1 MTAGIINNKEERHH
15 YMIRILVAYDTKYGS
30 TESVAQWIA
39 EGITESETSE
49 TIVDV
54 KNISQ
59 IAEVSYDCV
68 VIGSPIYEEE
78 PLNSVITFLE
88 ARRASLKHVNVA
100 LFVVCGDYGHLP
112 KDQLIDT
119 YVKKLE
125 AHVSGMVIA
134 REVFGGY
141 FDIEKLSDEDRR
153 IIEDFSKVVG
163 HPISHMDLLDEDK
176 TKAFGRDTVNLLLTG
191 QSF

>member
-1 MTAGIINNKEERHH
+1 
-15 YMIRILVAYDTKYGS
+15 MIRILVAYATKYGS
-30 TESVAQWIA
+30 TERVAQWIA
-39 EGITESETSE
+39 EGMAERETSE

-59 IAEVSYDCV
+59 IVEVNYDCV

-88 ARRASLKHVNVA
+88 ARRASLEHVNVA
-100 LFVVCGDYGHLP
+100 LFVVCVDYGYLP
-112 KDQLIDT
+112 KEQLIDT

-125 AHVSGMVIA
+125 AHASGMVVA

-163 HPISHMDLLDEDK
+163 HAITNMDLLDKDK
-176 TKAFGRDTVNLLLTG
+176 TKAFGREIMNLLLTG
-191 QSF
+191 